1 VTVDHRQLPHV
12 LSGDARPGWSYDA
25 STATVHIHTA
35 SLPTS
40 DTHTIAQFG
49 GRPVRRAQ
57 SAAVSLTLDPPTPTT
72 LAAGQTTTVNATV
85 TNAGPGSISDTTLSL
100 SAPQGWTVS
109 PGAPAAVGMVAA
121 GESRTVSWSVTAP
134 AATGGTASLRAT
146 ATYTSDS
153 NGSPGRV
160 IVSQGPRASLP
171 PVITSV
177 DPTSA
182 AAGQLVTI
190 NGHNFG
196 DTQGDSYLFFVDGD
210 TSWGAPFDGAE
221 FHVNSWSDT
230 KITFT
235 VPTPSGPGGI
245 WHVTPGTTATVSVH
259 TAAGSSADASIK
271 ITG

>member
-1 VTVDHRQLPHV
+1 
-12 LSGDARPGWSYDA
+12 
-25 STATVHIHTA
+25 
-35 SLPTS
+35 
-40 DTHTIAQFG
+40 
-49 GRPVRRAQ
+49 
-57 SAAVSLTLDPPTPTT
+57 
-72 LAAGQTTTVNATV
+72 
-85 TNAGPGSISDTTLSL
+85 
-100 SAPQGWTVS
+100 
-109 PGAPAAVGMVAA
+109 M
-121 GESRTVSWSVTAP
+121 SWSVTAP
-134 AATGGTASLRAT
+134 AAGGTASLRAT

-153 NGSPGRV
+153 NGSPGEV

-182 AAGQLVTI
+182 AAGQVVTI
-190 NGHNFG
+190 NGRNFG
-196 DTQGDSYLFFVDGD
+196 DTQGDSYVFFVDGD

-259 TAAGSSADASIK
+259 TAAGSSADAPIK